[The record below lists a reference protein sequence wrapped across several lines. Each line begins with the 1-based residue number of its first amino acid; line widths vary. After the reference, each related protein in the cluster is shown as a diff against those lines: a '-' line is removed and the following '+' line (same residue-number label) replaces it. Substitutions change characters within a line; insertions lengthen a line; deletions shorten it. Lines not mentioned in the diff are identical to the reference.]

1 MAMLMGRKLAAM
13 VEIEV
18 ADFKDVYMYVQ
29 FNLCIVIMH
38 RVR

>member
-1 MAMLMGRKLAAM
+1 MGRKLAAM

-18 ADFKDVYMYVQ
+18 ADFNDVYMYVQ
-29 FNLCIVIMH
+29 LNLCVVVTY